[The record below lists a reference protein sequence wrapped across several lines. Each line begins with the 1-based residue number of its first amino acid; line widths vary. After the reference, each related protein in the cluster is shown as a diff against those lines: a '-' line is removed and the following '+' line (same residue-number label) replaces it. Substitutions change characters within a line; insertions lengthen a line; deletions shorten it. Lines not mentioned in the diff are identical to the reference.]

1 MRELVMSID
10 AGTTGVT
17 VLIIDGSTRVVGQAY
32 SEFTQHYPKPGWV
45 EHDAEEIWEVTQG
58 VATEALGTAKSK
70 ATDISGIGITN
81 QRETTV
87 LWDRTTGA
95 PVAPAI
101 VWQCRR
107 SAPIC
112 QRLRSEGLEPELRE
126 RTGLVLDPYFSATKI
141 VWYLENT
148 DALRARAEAG
158 ELAFGT
164 IDSWLVHKLTGGD
177 VHATEPSNASRTM
190 LYSLRDAD
198 WDEWILDRLSIPRSL
213 LPDLRPSSGRF
224 GEADPAVLGAPV
236 PISGAAGDQQSALFG
251 QACFA
256 EGMAKNTYGT
266 GSFVLMNTG
275 AGVQASNTGLLST
288 AAWDVGDGVRYAL
301 EGSIFI
307 TGAAVQWLRDGL
319 EIISA
324 ASDTGPLAES
334 VPDSGGTYLVPAF
347 VGLGA
352 PHWDPYARG
361 AYLGITRGTTRA
373 HLARAAVEAMAFQ
386 TRDVTEAMAA
396 DAGRPLDELRVDG
409 GASGMDLL
417 CQFQADQLG
426 VPVRRPENL
435 ETTALGAAFLA
446 GLAEGVWAS
455 TNEIGSG
462 WRAGATF
469 EPHASRDEM
478 DSLYQGWQRAVERA
492 KAWVEE

>member
-1 MRELVMSID
+1 MPELVMSID
-10 AGTTGVT
+10 AGTTGIT
-17 VLIIDGSTRVVGQAY
+17 VLILDGSTRVVGRAY
-32 SEFTQHYPKPGWV
+32 SEFSQHYPKPGWV
-45 EHDAEEIWEVTQG
+45 EHDAEEIWEVTQR
-58 VATEALGTAKSK
+58 VAAGALGSAGAS
-70 ATDISGIGITN
+70 AGDIAGIGITN

-87 LWDRTTGA
+87 LWDRATGK

-112 QRLRSEGLEPELRE
+112 RRLRSEGIEQELRK

-141 VWYLENT
+141 IWYLENV
-148 DALRARAEAG
+148 DGVRERAEAG

-164 IDSWLVHKLTGGD
+164 IDSWLVHKLTGGE

-190 LYSLRDAD
+190 LYSLRDAG
-198 WDEWILDRLSIPRSL
+198 WDDWILDRLSIPPSL
-213 LPDLRPSSGRF
+213 LPALKPSSGRF
-224 GEADPAVLGAPV
+224 GETAPVVLGAPV
-236 PISGAAGDQQSALFG
+236 PISGAAGDQQAALFG
-251 QACFA
+251 QACFE

-266 GSFVLMNTG
+266 GSFVVMNTG
-275 AGVQASNTGLLST
+275 ADVQASRTGLLST
-288 AAWDVGDGVRYAL
+288 AAWDLGDGVRYAL

-319 EIISA
+319 EIISS

-386 TRDVTEAMAA
+386 TRDVTEAMAT
-396 DAGRPLDELRVDG
+396 DAGRPLEELRVDG
-409 GASGMDLL
+409 GASVMDLL

-426 VPVRRPENL
+426 VPVRRPANL

-446 GLAEGVWAS
+446 GLAEGVWSSADEVGAS
-455 TNEIGSG
+455 
-462 WRAGATF
+462 WQAAATF
-469 EPHASRDEM
+469 EPKASRDEM
-478 DSLYQGWQRAVERA
+478 DSLYAGWQKAVERA
-492 KAWVEE
+492 RGWAEE